1 MGSGGLLAFYPSIH
15 EEFKKAIRKGVL
27 APGSFY
33 TLSLPACMTS
43 SGFDRSR
50 PRLQR
55 RVRNGFAPFSLTS
68 NSVVFIRL
76 DVSRIRGAVN

>member
-1 MGSGGLLAFYPSIH
+1 MGSSGLTFYPSIH
-15 EEFKKAIRKGVL
+15 EEFAKAVLKGVL

-33 TLSLPACMTS
+33 TLSLPACTTS

-68 NSVVFIRL
+68 NSVIFIRS
-76 DVSRIRGAVN
+76 DVSRNRGAVN